1 MSFVA
6 YSSPNAVI
14 PNGQTKSAEVN
25 TRGLQPIGVQLPA
38 AFTGT
43 SISFERARASGG
55 TFGPVQNV
63 SGAGLYS
70 VPCAAGQYIPLD
82 PIVMLGINFLRVVS
96 NSSEAAARDIEVV
109 CIPVAH

>member
-6 YSSPNAVI
+6 YSSLTATIALN
-14 PNGQTKSAEVN
+14 QTKSGEVN
-25 TRGLQPIGVQLPA
+25 TKGLQPIGIQLPA

-43 SISFERARASGG
+43 SISFERAKASGG

-63 SGAGLYS
+63 SGTGLYS

-82 PIVMLGINFLRVVS
+82 PIVMLGINFLKVVS
-96 NSSEAAARDIEVV
+96 GSSEVAARDIEVV